1 MGMLAAAK
9 DHGDEET
16 RKFIALRMP
25 PVGLCVSERGKN
37 FMLAKFHNEC
47 PNAAKEARA
56 LAKRLSERG
65 QP

>member
-1 MGMLAAAK
+1 MK
-9 DHGDEET
+9 ET

-25 PVGLCVSERGKN
+25 PWGWCVSERGKN